1 MGSLRLVQSSS
12 ESAAKRM
19 STHWSLG
26 TSDLRLLSLC
36 SHFFLLTSHLLT
48 APPCSLLLAPCCL
61 LPAACSLLLAPCSLL
76 PALATRRSE
85 LFRSLALSLRMRF
98 VLVLIG
104 TMVALDILWWATSAR
119 VAKPPFARIAVAI
132 FALAQLAGL
141 SWLLT
146 QRFAHADSTALFL
159 KFAMAAVFIWHMI
172 LLPLLLLL
180 TVALLPILA
189 MLALIRSARR
199 LRICNPATA
208 DASGA
213 GSRRQFLGVALAA
226 APPLFN
232 LSLAT
237 IAMRELDRYRV
248 RRFVLP
254 IVGLPR
260 DLHGLTIAQIS
271 DMHVGR
277 FTSGRILRDV
287 VRVVNELGAD
297 LILLTGDLINDA
309 LVDLDHGLD
318 LVRSMQAD
326 HGVYLIEGNHDLIEN
341 GPEFERRM
349 KDSGI
354 PFLLDESV
362 VITVRGTAL
371 QLLGL
376 SWTRAREN
384 RDVAIAAAV
393 RQLLNQRQP
402 ESFPILLAHHP
413 HAFDAAAA
421 ASVPLT
427 LAGHTHGGQLM
438 LNEQCGFGPALFRYW
453 SGLYSKDASK
463 LVVSNGVGNWFPLRV
478 RAPAEL
484 LHLTLLR
491 P

>member
-1 MGSLRLVQSSS
+1 
-12 ESAAKRM
+12 
-19 STHWSLG
+19 
-26 TSDLRLLSLC
+26 
-36 SHFFLLTSHLLT
+36 
-48 APPCSLLLAPCCL
+48 
-61 LPAACSLLLAPCSLL
+61 
-76 PALATRRSE
+76 
-85 LFRSLALSLRMRF
+85 MRF
-98 VLVLIG
+98 VLALIG
-104 TMVALDILWWATSAR
+104 TMFALDILWWAASAR
-119 VAKPPFARIAVAI
+119 IAKPTFARITVAI

-141 SWLLT
+141 IWLLT
-146 QRFAHADSTALFL
+146 QRFAHAESMALFS
-159 KFAMAAVFIWHMI
+159 KFAMATVFIWHMI
-172 LLPLLLLL
+172 LLPVLLLL

-189 MLALIRSARR
+189 IVALIRSARR
-199 LRICNPATA
+199 LRNFNLTPA
-208 DASGA
+208 DARGA
-213 GSRRQFLGVALAA
+213 LSRRQFLGVALAA

-237 IAMRELDRYRV
+237 VAMRQLDQFRV

-254 IVGLPR
+254 IAGLPS
-260 DLHGLTIAQIS
+260 DLHGLTITQIS

-277 FTSGRILRDV
+277 FTSGRVLREV
-287 VRVVNELGAD
+287 VRVVNELRAD
-297 LILLTGDLINDA
+297 LALLTGDLINDA
-309 LVDLDHGLD
+309 LIDLDHGLD
-318 LVRSMQAD
+318 LVRSMQAR

-341 GPEFERRM
+341 GLEFERRV

-354 PFLLDESV
+354 PFLLDESI
-362 VITVRGTAL
+362 VITIRGAPL

-393 RQLLNQRQP
+393 RELLNQRQP

-413 HAFDAAAA
+413 HAFDTAAA

-427 LAGHTHGGQLM
+427 LSGHTHGGQLM

-453 SGLYSKDASK
+453 SGLYRKGASK
-463 LVVSNGVGNWFPLRV
+463 LIVSNGVGNWFPLRV

>member
-1 MGSLRLVQSSS
+1 M
-12 ESAAKRM
+12 
-19 STHWSLG
+19 
-26 TSDLRLLSLC
+26 
-36 SHFFLLTSHLLT
+36 F
-48 APPCSLLLAPCCL
+48 
-61 LPAACSLLLAPCSLL
+61 
-76 PALATRRSE
+76 
-85 LFRSLALSLRMRF
+85 
-98 VLVLIG
+98 
-104 TMVALDILWWATSAR
+104 ALDIFWWAISAR
-119 VAKPPFARIAVAI
+119 IAKPTFARIGVTI

-141 SWLLT
+141 IWLLT
-146 QRFAHADSTALFL
+146 QRFAHAESMALFS
-159 KFAMAAVFIWHMI
+159 KFAMATVFIWHMI
-172 LLPLLLLL
+172 FLPLLLLL
-180 TVALLPILA
+180 AIALSPILA
-189 MLALIRSARR
+189 MAALIRTARR
-199 LRICNPATA
+199 LRNSNPASV
-208 DASGA
+208 DANVA
-213 GSRRQFLGVALAA
+213 LSRRQFLGVALAA

-232 LSLAT
+232 LSFAT
-237 IAMRELDRYRV
+237 IAMRQLDQFRV

-254 IVGLPR
+254 IVGLPS
-260 DLHGLTIAQIS
+260 DLHGLTITQIS

-277 FTSGRILRDV
+277 FTSGRVLREV
-287 VRVVNELGAD
+287 VRVVNELRTD
-297 LILLTGDLINDA
+297 LVLLTGDLINDA
-309 LVDLDHGLD
+309 IADLDHGLD
-318 LVRSMQAD
+318 LVRSMQAS

-453 SGLYSKDASK
+453 SGLYTKGASK
-463 LVVSNGVGNWFPLRV
+463 LIVSNGVGNWFPLRV

-484 LHLTLLR
+484 LHLTLRR

>member
-1 MGSLRLVQSSS
+1 
-12 ESAAKRM
+12 
-19 STHWSLG
+19 
-26 TSDLRLLSLC
+26 
-36 SHFFLLTSHLLT
+36 
-48 APPCSLLLAPCCL
+48 
-61 LPAACSLLLAPCSLL
+61 
-76 PALATRRSE
+76 
-85 LFRSLALSLRMRF
+85 MRF
-98 VLVLIG
+98 VLALIG
-104 TMVALDILWWATSAR
+104 TMFALDILWWAASAR
-119 VAKPPFARIAVAI
+119 IAKPTFARITVAI

-141 SWLLT
+141 IWLLT
-146 QRFAHADSTALFL
+146 QRFAHAESMALL
-159 KFAMAAVFIWHMI
+159 SKFAMATVFIWHMI
-172 LLPLLLLL
+172 LLPVLLLL

-189 MLALIRSARR
+189 IVALIRSARR
-199 LRICNPATA
+199 LRNFNLTPA
-208 DASGA
+208 DARGA
-213 GSRRQFLGVALAA
+213 LSRRQFLGVALAA

-237 IAMRELDRYRV
+237 VAMRQLDQFRV

-254 IVGLPR
+254 IAGLPS
-260 DLHGLTIAQIS
+260 DLHGLTITQIS

-277 FTSGRILRDV
+277 FTSGRVLREV
-287 VRVVNELGAD
+287 VRVVNELRAD
-297 LILLTGDLINDA
+297 LALLTGDLINDA
-309 LVDLDHGLD
+309 LMDLDHGLD
-318 LVRSMQAD
+318 LVRSMQAR

-341 GPEFERRM
+341 GLEFERRV

-354 PFLLDESV
+354 PFLLDESI
-362 VITVRGTAL
+362 VITIRGAPL

-393 RQLLNQRQP
+393 RELLNQRQP

-427 LAGHTHGGQLM
+427 LSGHTHGGQLM

-453 SGLYSKDASK
+453 SGLYRKGASK
-463 LVVSNGVGNWFPLRV
+463 LIVSNGVGNWFPLRV

>member
-1 MGSLRLVQSSS
+1 
-12 ESAAKRM
+12 
-19 STHWSLG
+19 
-26 TSDLRLLSLC
+26 
-36 SHFFLLTSHLLT
+36 
-48 APPCSLLLAPCCL
+48 
-61 LPAACSLLLAPCSLL
+61 
-76 PALATRRSE
+76 
-85 LFRSLALSLRMRF
+85 MRF
-98 VLVLIG
+98 VLALIG
-104 TMVALDILWWATSAR
+104 TMFALDIFWWAISAR
-119 VAKPPFARIAVAI
+119 IAKATFARIGVTI

-141 SWLLT
+141 IWLLT
-146 QRFAHADSTALFL
+146 QRFAHAESMALFS
-159 KFAMAAVFIWHMI
+159 KFAMATVFIWHMI
-172 LLPLLLLL
+172 FLPLLLLL
-180 TVALLPILA
+180 AIALSPILA
-189 MLALIRSARR
+189 MAALIRIARR
-199 LRICNPATA
+199 LRNSNPASV
-208 DASGA
+208 DANVA
-213 GSRRQFLGVALAA
+213 LSRRQFLGVALAA

-232 LSLAT
+232 LSFAT
-237 IAMRELDRYRV
+237 IAMRQLDQFRV

-254 IVGLPR
+254 IVGLPS
-260 DLHGLTIAQIS
+260 DLHGLTITQIS

-277 FTSGRILRDV
+277 FTSGRVLREV
-287 VRVVNELGAD
+287 VRVVNELRAD
-297 LILLTGDLINDA
+297 LVLLTGDLINDA
-309 LVDLDHGLD
+309 IADLDHGLD
-318 LVRSMQAD
+318 LVRSMQAS

-438 LNEQCGFGPALFRYW
+438 LNEQYGFGPALFRYW
-453 SGLYSKDASK
+453 SGLYTKGASK
-463 LVVSNGVGNWFPLRV
+463 LIVSNGVGNWFPLRL

-484 LHLTLLR
+484 LHLTLRR

>member
-1 MGSLRLVQSSS
+1 
-12 ESAAKRM
+12 
-19 STHWSLG
+19 
-26 TSDLRLLSLC
+26 
-36 SHFFLLTSHLLT
+36 
-48 APPCSLLLAPCCL
+48 
-61 LPAACSLLLAPCSLL
+61 
-76 PALATRRSE
+76 
-85 LFRSLALSLRMRF
+85 MRF
-98 VLVLIG
+98 VLALIG
-104 TMVALDILWWATSAR
+104 TMFALDIFWWAISAR
-119 VAKPPFARIAVAI
+119 IAKPTFARIGVTI

-141 SWLLT
+141 IWLLT
-146 QRFAHADSTALFL
+146 QRFAHAESMALFS
-159 KFAMAAVFIWHMI
+159 KFAMATVFIWHMI
-172 LLPLLLLL
+172 FLPLLLLL
-180 TVALLPILA
+180 AIALSPILA
-189 MLALIRSARR
+189 MAALIRTARR
-199 LRICNPATA
+199 LRNSNPASV
-208 DASGA
+208 DANVA
-213 GSRRQFLGVALAA
+213 LSRRQFLGVALAA

-232 LSLAT
+232 LSFAT
-237 IAMRELDRYRV
+237 IAMRQLDQFRV

-254 IVGLPR
+254 IVGLPS
-260 DLHGLTIAQIS
+260 DLHGLTITQIS

-277 FTSGRILRDV
+277 FTSGRVLREV
-287 VRVVNELGAD
+287 VRVVNELRTD
-297 LILLTGDLINDA
+297 LVLLTGDLINDA
-309 LVDLDHGLD
+309 IADLDHGLD
-318 LVRSMQAD
+318 LVRSMQAS

-453 SGLYSKDASK
+453 SGLYTKGASK
-463 LVVSNGVGNWFPLRV
+463 LIVSNGVGNWFPLRV

-491 P
+491 A

>member
-1 MGSLRLVQSSS
+1 
-12 ESAAKRM
+12 
-19 STHWSLG
+19 
-26 TSDLRLLSLC
+26 
-36 SHFFLLTSHLLT
+36 
-48 APPCSLLLAPCCL
+48 
-61 LPAACSLLLAPCSLL
+61 
-76 PALATRRSE
+76 
-85 LFRSLALSLRMRF
+85 MRF
-98 VLVLIG
+98 VLALIG
-104 TMVALDILWWATSAR
+104 TMFALDIFWWAISAR
-119 VAKPPFARIAVAI
+119 IAKPTFARIGVTI

-141 SWLLT
+141 IWLLT
-146 QRFAHADSTALFL
+146 QRFAHAESMALFS
-159 KFAMAAVFIWHMI
+159 KFAMATVFIWHMI
-172 LLPLLLLL
+172 FLPLLLLL
-180 TVALLPILA
+180 AIALSPILA
-189 MLALIRSARR
+189 MAALIRTARR
-199 LRICNPATA
+199 LRNSNPASV
-208 DASGA
+208 DANVA
-213 GSRRQFLGVALAA
+213 LSRRQFLGVALAA

-232 LSLAT
+232 LSFAT
-237 IAMRELDRYRV
+237 IAMRQLDQFRV

-254 IVGLPR
+254 IVGLPS
-260 DLHGLTIAQIS
+260 DLHGLTITQIS

-277 FTSGRILRDV
+277 FTSGRVLREV
-287 VRVVNELGAD
+287 VRVVNELRTD
-297 LILLTGDLINDA
+297 LVLLTGDLINDA
-309 LVDLDHGLD
+309 IADLDHGLD
-318 LVRSMQAD
+318 LVRSMQAS

-438 LNEQCGFGPALFRYW
+438 LNEQYGFGPALFRYW
-453 SGLYSKDASK
+453 SGLYTKGASK
-463 LVVSNGVGNWFPLRV
+463 LIVSNGVGNWFPLRL

>member
-1 MGSLRLVQSSS
+1 M
-12 ESAAKRM
+12 
-19 STHWSLG
+19 
-26 TSDLRLLSLC
+26 
-36 SHFFLLTSHLLT
+36 F
-48 APPCSLLLAPCCL
+48 
-61 LPAACSLLLAPCSLL
+61 
-76 PALATRRSE
+76 
-85 LFRSLALSLRMRF
+85 
-98 VLVLIG
+98 
-104 TMVALDILWWATSAR
+104 ALDIFWWAISAR
-119 VAKPPFARIAVAI
+119 IAKPTFARIGVTI

-141 SWLLT
+141 IWLLT
-146 QRFAHADSTALFL
+146 QRFAHAESMALFS
-159 KFAMAAVFIWHMI
+159 KFAMATVFIWHMI
-172 LLPLLLLL
+172 FLPLLLLL
-180 TVALLPILA
+180 AIALSPILA
-189 MLALIRSARR
+189 MAALIRIARR
-199 LRICNPATA
+199 LRNSNPASV
-208 DASGA
+208 DANVA
-213 GSRRQFLGVALAA
+213 LSRRQFLGVALAA

-232 LSLAT
+232 LSFAT
-237 IAMRELDRYRV
+237 IAMRQLDQFRV

-254 IVGLPR
+254 IVGLPS
-260 DLHGLTIAQIS
+260 DLHGLTITQIS

-277 FTSGRILRDV
+277 FTSGRVLREV
-287 VRVVNELGAD
+287 VRVVNELRTD
-297 LILLTGDLINDA
+297 LVLLTGDLINDA
-309 LVDLDHGLD
+309 IADLDHGLD
-318 LVRSMQAD
+318 LVRSMQAS

-438 LNEQCGFGPALFRYW
+438 LNEQYGFGPALFRYW
-453 SGLYSKDASK
+453 SGLYTKGASK
-463 LVVSNGVGNWFPLRV
+463 LIVSNGVGNWFPLRV

-484 LHLTLLR
+484 LHLTLRR

>member
-1 MGSLRLVQSSS
+1 
-12 ESAAKRM
+12 
-19 STHWSLG
+19 
-26 TSDLRLLSLC
+26 
-36 SHFFLLTSHLLT
+36 
-48 APPCSLLLAPCCL
+48 
-61 LPAACSLLLAPCSLL
+61 
-76 PALATRRSE
+76 
-85 LFRSLALSLRMRF
+85 MRF
-98 VLVLIG
+98 VLALIG
-104 TMVALDILWWATSAR
+104 TMFALDIFWWAISAR
-119 VAKPPFARIAVAI
+119 IAKPTFARIGVTI

-141 SWLLT
+141 IWLLT
-146 QRFAHADSTALFL
+146 QRFAHAESMALFS
-159 KFAMAAVFIWHMI
+159 KFAMATVFIWHMI
-172 LLPLLLLL
+172 FLPLLLLL
-180 TVALLPILA
+180 AIALSPILA
-189 MLALIRSARR
+189 MAALIRTARR
-199 LRICNPATA
+199 LRNSNPASV
-208 DASGA
+208 DANVA
-213 GSRRQFLGVALAA
+213 LSRRQFLGVALAA

-232 LSLAT
+232 LSFAT
-237 IAMRELDRYRV
+237 IAMRQLDQFRV

-254 IVGLPR
+254 IVGLPS
-260 DLHGLTIAQIS
+260 DLHGLTITQIS

-277 FTSGRILRDV
+277 FTSGRVLREV
-287 VRVVNELGAD
+287 VRVVNELRTD
-297 LILLTGDLINDA
+297 LVLLTGDLINDA
-309 LVDLDHGLD
+309 IADLDHGLD
-318 LVRSMQAD
+318 LVRSMQAS

-438 LNEQCGFGPALFRYW
+438 LNEQYGFGPALFRYW
-453 SGLYSKDASK
+453 SGLYTKGASK
-463 LVVSNGVGNWFPLRV
+463 LIVSNGVGNWFPLRV

-491 P
+491 A

>member
-1 MGSLRLVQSSS
+1 M
-12 ESAAKRM
+12 
-19 STHWSLG
+19 
-26 TSDLRLLSLC
+26 
-36 SHFFLLTSHLLT
+36 F
-48 APPCSLLLAPCCL
+48 
-61 LPAACSLLLAPCSLL
+61 
-76 PALATRRSE
+76 
-85 LFRSLALSLRMRF
+85 
-98 VLVLIG
+98 
-104 TMVALDILWWATSAR
+104 ALDIFWWAISGR
-119 VAKPPFARIAVAI
+119 IAKATFARIGVTI

-141 SWLLT
+141 IWLLT
-146 QRFAHADSTALFL
+146 QRFAHAESMALFS
-159 KFAMAAVFIWHMI
+159 KFAMATVFIWHMI
-172 LLPLLLLL
+172 FLPLLLLL
-180 TVALLPILA
+180 AIALSPILA
-189 MLALIRSARR
+189 MAALIRIARR
-199 LRICNPATA
+199 LRNSNPASV
-208 DASGA
+208 DANVA
-213 GSRRQFLGVALAA
+213 LSRRQFLGVALAA

-232 LSLAT
+232 LSFAT
-237 IAMRELDRYRV
+237 IAMRQLDQFRV

-254 IVGLPR
+254 IVGLPS
-260 DLHGLTIAQIS
+260 DLHGLTITQIS

-277 FTSGRILRDV
+277 FTSGRVLREV
-287 VRVVNELGAD
+287 VRVVNELRTD
-297 LILLTGDLINDA
+297 LVLLTGDLINDA
-309 LVDLDHGLD
+309 IADLDHGLD
-318 LVRSMQAD
+318 LVRSMQAS

-453 SGLYSKDASK
+453 SGLYTKGASK
-463 LVVSNGVGNWFPLRV
+463 LIVSNGVGNWFPLRV

-491 P
+491 A

>member
-1 MGSLRLVQSSS
+1 
-12 ESAAKRM
+12 
-19 STHWSLG
+19 
-26 TSDLRLLSLC
+26 
-36 SHFFLLTSHLLT
+36 
-48 APPCSLLLAPCCL
+48 
-61 LPAACSLLLAPCSLL
+61 
-76 PALATRRSE
+76 
-85 LFRSLALSLRMRF
+85 MRF
-98 VLVLIG
+98 VLALIG
-104 TMVALDILWWATSAR
+104 TMFALDILWWAASAR
-119 VAKPPFARIAVAI
+119 IAKPTFARITVAI

-141 SWLLT
+141 IWLLT
-146 QRFAHADSTALFL
+146 QRFAHAESMALFS
-159 KFAMAAVFIWHMI
+159 KFAMATVFIWHMI

-189 MLALIRSARR
+189 IVALIRSARR
-199 LRICNPATA
+199 LRNFNLTPA
-208 DASGA
+208 DARGA
-213 GSRRQFLGVALAA
+213 LSRRQFLGVALTA

-237 IAMRELDRYRV
+237 VAMRQLDQFRV

-254 IVGLPR
+254 IAGLPS
-260 DLHGLTIAQIS
+260 DLHGLTITQIS

-277 FTSGRILRDV
+277 FTSGRVLREV
-287 VRVVNELGAD
+287 VRVVNELRAD
-297 LILLTGDLINDA
+297 LALLTGDLINDA
-309 LVDLDHGLD
+309 LIDLDHGLD
-318 LVRSMQAD
+318 LVRSMQAR

-341 GPEFERRM
+341 GLEFERRV

-354 PFLLDESV
+354 PFLLDESI
-362 VITVRGTAL
+362 VITIRGAPL

-393 RQLLNQRQP
+393 RELLNQRQS

-413 HAFDAAAA
+413 HAFDTAAA

-427 LAGHTHGGQLM
+427 LSGHTHGGQLM

-453 SGLYSKDASK
+453 SGLYRKGASK
-463 LVVSNGVGNWFPLRV
+463 LIVSNGVGNWFPLRV